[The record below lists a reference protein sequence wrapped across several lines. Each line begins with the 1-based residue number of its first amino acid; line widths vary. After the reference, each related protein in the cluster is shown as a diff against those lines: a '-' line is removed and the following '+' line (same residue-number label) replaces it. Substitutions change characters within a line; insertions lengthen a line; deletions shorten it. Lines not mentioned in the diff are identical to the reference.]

1 MRKSRRKRRQRR
13 RTRRG
18 RGKKGKK
25 GKHSGKKA
33 DHAPIYRSA
42 AFGVTATPSAAY
54 ATALPTLPIKDTTN
68 GELSVEKTIEGQQPR
83 DDGGG
88 GGEGVRVHGPG
99 VTQSG
104 KTMRRRRKQMDGYFF
119 PSAAHAVAGRK
130 PRQAAASDLPP
141 IEEDISAAPLTK
153 TELLMQELADSSDDD
168 SLEFEA
174 ERAEMEA
181 KKEKRRA
188 YSRAL
193 REAGVSVSEKFATK
207 DPWMEEHILQDPDTR
222 TSLEKMKRDTSPV
235 FFGLADGVRTVSPV
249 PPAAE
254 GERLD
259 REEAEADYRQ
269 MMKAQRQ
276 RVKGME
282 YDKEKLA
289 REAAAAAAKDPK
301 VRKFASRA
309 ADEWDA
315 SDDEDL
321 MFRFEQGG
329 GRRKRRRKRRRT
341 RKKKAGY
348 GPITTGGWIHHNLLL
363 PSQHLGS
370 LGMWWT
376 GGRR

>member
-1 MRKSRRKRRQRR
+1 MRKSRRKRRRRR

-33 DHAPIYRSA
+33 DHAPIYRSSV
-42 AFGVTATPSAAY
+42 FGVPAAPSAAY

-104 KTMRRRRKQMDGYFF
+104 KTAQIQASEMDGYFF
-119 PSAAHAVAGRK
+119 PSAAHAVAGR
-130 PRQAAASDLPP
+130 PADSAAADNDLPP
-141 IEEDISAAPLTK
+141 LEELTK
-153 TELLMQELADSSDDD
+153 TELLMRELADSSDDD

-174 ERAEMEA
+174 ERAELEA
-181 KKEKRRA
+181 KREKRRA

-193 REAGVSVSEKFATK
+193 RQAGVSVVYEEDTAPK
-207 DPWMEEHILQDPDTR
+207 DPWMVAAREHILQDPDTR

-235 FFGLADGVRTVSPV
+235 FFGLADGVRAVSPV

-259 REEAEADYRQ
+259 REEAEAQYRWSL
-269 MMKAQRQ
+269 MKQKQWEKAA
-276 RVKGME
+276 E
-282 YDKEKLA
+282 YDKEELA
-289 REAAAAAAKDPK
+289 REAAAAAAKDKK
-301 VRKFASRA
+301 VREAARWA
-309 ADEWDA
+309 ADEWDV

-321 MFRFEQGG
+321 MFGLDMGG
-329 GRRKRRRKRRRT
+329 GRRKRRRRRRRT
-341 RKKKAGY
+341 RKKRAGY
-348 GPITTGGWIHHNLLL
+348 GPIATGGWIPHNLLL

-376 GGRR
+376 